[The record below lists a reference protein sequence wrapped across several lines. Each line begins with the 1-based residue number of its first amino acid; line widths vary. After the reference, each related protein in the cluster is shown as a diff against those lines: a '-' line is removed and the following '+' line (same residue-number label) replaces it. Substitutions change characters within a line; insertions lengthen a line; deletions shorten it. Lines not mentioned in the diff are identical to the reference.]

1 VRMWMVE
8 PKAMCRKH
16 LLGEH
21 VEIHMLA
28 GALRRGRSIA
38 GFVAENLLEPRSA
51 RTRHA
56 ALAAEMTRRGYRH
69 SSPLPSVPTAAGW
82 VDRQAARRDL
92 ATRCPACATR
102 LVSHPQIV
110 RRPSQVIS
118 RASTVA

>member
-1 VRMWMVE
+1 MRMWMVE

-51 RTRHA
+51 RARHA
-56 ALAAEMTRRGYRH
+56 ALAAEMIRRGYRH
-69 SSPLPSVPTAAGW
+69 SSPLPSVPTAAGR
-82 VDRQAARRDL
+82 VDRAAARRDL
-92 ATRCPACATR
+92 ATRCQTCAAG
-102 LVSHPQIV
+102 LVSHPQIGP
-110 RRPSQVIS
+110 RPSQPVS
-118 RASTVA
+118 RAPVRA